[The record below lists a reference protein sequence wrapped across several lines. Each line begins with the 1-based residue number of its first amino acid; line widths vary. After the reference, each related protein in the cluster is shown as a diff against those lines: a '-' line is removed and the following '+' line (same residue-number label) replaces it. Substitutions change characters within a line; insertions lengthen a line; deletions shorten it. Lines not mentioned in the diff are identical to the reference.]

1 MGTGLYFSNIVNVA
15 IKFHAKYPLIAHD
28 QRGQNITP
36 RAGNVYSVY
45 GTKDEFE
52 NSSCEAFHHCAF
64 S

>member
-1 MGTGLYFSNIVNVA
+1 MYITSYISYIKSFTEMYCIVA
-15 IKFHAKYPLIAHD
+15 HA

>member
-1 MGTGLYFSNIVNVA
+1 MIISNKQV
-15 IKFHAKYPLIAHD
+15 IAHA

-36 RAGNVYSVY
+36 RAGNVYCVY

>member
-1 MGTGLYFSNIVNVA
+1 MIFSEIIDFRQRRV
-15 IKFHAKYPLIAHD
+15 IAHA